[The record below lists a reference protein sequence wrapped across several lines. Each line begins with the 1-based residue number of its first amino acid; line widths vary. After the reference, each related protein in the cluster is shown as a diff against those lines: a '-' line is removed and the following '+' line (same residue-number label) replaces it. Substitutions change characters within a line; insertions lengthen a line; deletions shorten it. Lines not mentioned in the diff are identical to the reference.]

1 MQENLYLLFKFSLL
15 YVRQKKV
22 KFVKRK
28 YLFIIH
34 LIAILLLSMICGS
47 YVFYVKKIKYKNTNI
62 IRIEEGIGNQLYQ
75 YAFGYLL
82 EKKYGMKVL
91 YQNNINENDARVWVR
106 YGLDKFNINVKLFE
120 PNFIEKF
127 IIGKK
132 KDINNLLLKDKILY
146 AKNHDFKSF
155 YLTYFDASL
164 LEGYEKDF
172 QDMFLT
178 LSPKYK
184 NELDDKNKAMIKE
197 MQSHKNS
204 VVVNIRLGDFLYH
217 PELNICN
224 FDYYKKAMKVFEN
237 MEDVH
242 YYIFSDDI
250 EGAKKYFRP
259 NKPHTYVDVNPLE
272 KPYLNLILSASG
284 KHNIISNSTFAMWA
298 AILNRNPNKI
308 VVCPNEYVRLNN
320 QNMVL
325 EGERAYPK
333 NWIRIDTTKD
343 KPISAKEVD
352 TELTGD
358 MQKIKMEKQKN
369 GAWTA
374 VKK

>member
-1 MQENLYLLFKFSLL
+1 MHVFK
-15 YVRQKKV
+15 KKISV
-22 KFVKRK
+22 
-28 YLFIIH
+28 IIFAV
-34 LIAILLLSMICGS
+34 IAIIAICGS
-47 YVFYVKKIKYKNTNI
+47 YIVYVKKIKYKNTNI

-120 PNFIEKF
+120 PNFIEKL

-184 NELDDKNKAMIKE
+184 NELDDKNKAMIKAGHTKSV
-197 MQSHKNS
+197 MLNANPADIIQAVNS
-204 VVVNIRLGDFLYH
+204 VIHSKTFDNGM
-217 PELNICN
+217 ICASEQSVIVL
-224 FDYYKKAMKVFEN
+224 DKVY
-237 MEDVH
+237 D
-242 YYIFSDDI
+242 
-250 EGAKKYFRP
+250 
-259 NKPHTYVDVNPLE
+259 
-272 KPYLNLILSASG
+272 
-284 KHNIISNSTFAMWA
+284 
-298 AILNRNPNKI
+298 
-308 VVCPNEYVRLNN
+308 
-320 QNMVL
+320 
-325 EGERAYPK
+325 
-333 NWIRIDTTKD
+333 
-343 KPISAKEVD
+343 
-352 TELTGD
+352 
-358 MQKIKMEKQKN
+358 
-369 GAWTA
+369 A
-374 VKK
+374 VKKEFTDRGCYSTAPSTPKS